1 MNQNEPDEKDTEE
14 LKKVE
19 PTQAEKDESRKAVDE
34 MMKTTQS
41 ACEHF
46 GKWEQA
52 ETDADCKHSSG
63 KCPQI
68 KDCTKATPKTKPRQM
83 VQGEEGF
90 TQDAKNA
97 QKALLK
103 LVEDMDDTKWLS
115 QSQIATLLAIRVK
128 QACNDIKVLS
138 DKINYLNNAQRLI
151 KHENGLWYVTVKCY
165 REHLKKG

>member
-14 LKKVE
+14 LE
-19 PTQAEKDESRKAVDE
+19 IDKA
-34 MMKTTQS
+34 TQS

-68 KDCTKATPKTKPRQM
+68 KDCTKATPEQQPAEH
-83 VQGEEGF
+83 VQFMHVG
-90 TQDAKNA
+90 KNA

>member
-14 LKKVE
+14 LE
-19 PTQAEKDESRKAVDE
+19 IDKA
-34 MMKTTQS
+34 TQS

-68 KDCTKATPKTKPRQM
+68 KDCTKATPEQQPAEH
-83 VQGEEGF
+83 VQFMHVG
-90 TQDAKNA
+90 KNA

-151 KHENGLWYVTVKCY
+151 KHENGLWYVTVKCFN
-165 REHLKKG
+165 EHMKKG